1 MKKKSFSFL
10 LLLMAALLFLGACS
24 NNSGGGTE
32 KVSTPEEN
40 GKKEENTKA
49 KEVELRV
56 VSTMAGTD
64 PSGEVFKTVLEEFA
78 AKNPNI
84 KIINDSQSADAGTIR
99 TKVNTDFTSNNEPD
113 LMFFFNTIDAE
124 GIIKSGKV
132 VDLENAEGVDLSGYN
147 SMLEQ
152 QRNKDGKIY
161 AAPQSGFYEGLFV
174 NKKLFEENNIKIPT
188 TWEEYEAAI
197 EAFAK
202 TDIIPVAASTVDSYY
217 VVEHYI
223 LAAGG
228 IDNYRAQLADQNATW
243 AEGLDNIAKHAK
255 MGAFPADAATLD
267 LAMVQDLFKQE
278 QAAMI
283 FEGSWFWGQV
293 VEEGIADNVSV
304 ISMPVYGDGG
314 KTGDLVGGSSQGWF
328 ISTKAY
334 EDENKRAAA
343 VDLFNYITS
352 EEILLRIVGATGQPP
367 AKGKLQDLPEY
378 LAAGHKLVA
387 DATAVDLPIN
397 DRIIP
402 EGFTH
407 IRESVPSI
415 VNGTKTGEQVIKEAA
430 ALE

>member
-1 MKKKSFSFL
+1 MRKKSYRLFL
-10 LLLMAALLFLGACS
+10 LFTVLSVLLLAACGGTTS
-24 NNSGGGTE
+24 SGGNEQGEE
-32 KVSTPEEN
+32 KEN
-40 GKKEENTKA
+40 KEETTKT
-49 KEVELRV
+49 ENVELRV
-56 VSTMAGTD
+56 VTTMAGTD
-64 PSGEVFKTVLEEFA
+64 PAGEEFQ
-78 AKNPNI
+78 KVLDEFQNKHTNV

-99 TKVNTDFTSNNEPD
+99 TKVNTDFTSNNEPE

-124 GIIKSGKV
+124 GIIKAGKV
-132 VDLENAEGVDLSGYN
+132 INLEKAEGVDLSGYN

-152 QRNKDGKIY
+152 QRNEDGNIY

-174 NKKLFEENNIKIPT
+174 NKKLFEEHNIKIPT

-202 TDIIPVAASTVDSYY
+202 TDIIPVAASTIDSYY

-228 IDNYRAQLADQNATW
+228 IDKYRATLADQNATW

-255 MGAFPADAATLD
+255 MGAFPADTATLD
-267 LAMVQDLFKQE
+267 LAMVQSLFLQE

-293 VEEGIADNVSV
+293 VDEGIAENVAV
-304 ISMPVYGDGG
+304 TSMPVYGNGG
-314 KTGDLVGGSSQGWF
+314 QTGDLVGGASQGWF

-334 EDENKRAAA
+334 EDDRKRAAV
-343 VDLFNYITS
+343 VDLFNFITS
-352 EEILLRIVGATGQPP
+352 EEILLRIVAATGQPP
-367 AKGKLQDLPEY
+367 AKGKLADLPDY

-387 DATAVDLPIN
+387 DATAVDMPIN
-397 DRIIP
+397 DRIVP
-402 EGFTH
+402 EAFTH

-415 VNGTKTGEQVIKEAA
+415 VNGTKTGEQVMKEAA

>member
-1 MKKKSFSFL
+1 MKKKKFSL
-10 LLLMAALLFLGACS
+10 LMLLMAFLLILGACS
-24 NNSGGGTE
+24 NSSGGTE
-32 KVSTPEEN
+32 TSSKPEDS
-40 GKKEENTKA
+40 GKKEETEKPKNI
-49 KEVELRV
+49 ELRV

-64 PSGEVFKTVLEEFA
+64 PSGPAFQKVLDEFTE
-78 AKNPNI
+78 KNPNI

-124 GIIKSGKV
+124 GIINAGKV
-132 VDLENAEGVDLSGYN
+132 VELENAEGVDLAGYS

-152 QRNKDGKIY
+152 QRNKNGKIY

-174 NKKLFEENNIKIPT
+174 NKKLFEEHNVKIPT

-228 IDNYRAQLADQNATW
+228 MENYRAKLADQNKTW

-267 LAMVQDLFKQE
+267 LNMAQELFNQE
-278 QAAMI
+278 QAAMV

-293 VEEGIADNVSV
+293 IEAGIAEHISV
-304 ISMPVYGDGG
+304 IPMPVYGDGG
-314 KTGDLVGGSSQGWF
+314 QTGDLVGGSTSGWF

-334 EDENKRAAA
+334 EDESKSAAV

-352 EEILLRIVGATGQPP
+352 EEIMLRIVGATGQPP
-367 AKGKLQDLPEY
+367 AKGKLTGIAEY

-387 DATAVDLPIN
+387 DAPGVDIPIN

-402 EGFTH
+402 EGFTY
-407 IRESVPSI
+407 IRESVPLI